1 MTAVWVTGVAVCGP
15 GLDGWAAS
23 RPVLA
28 GQAPYIAAPPTLPPP
43 AMLAPNERRRAGAV
57 TRLALLLASQA
68 AAMHG
73 PDSGALRSIFASA
86 NGDGATIAA
95 IMEALSDPAGAVSPT
110 QFHNSVHNAAAGY
123 WSIGAGSAQAASCIG
138 GHDCTAGA
146 GLMQAA
152 AEAAVLARPV
162 LLCLYDCPLP
172 EPLHAR
178 RPVHAI
184 FGAALVLAPAPDA
197 HALARLDIAYADAP
211 ATACKM
217 QPRQA
222 ALAELSLANPVAR
235 ILRLLESL
243 ALGAPDRL
251 ALALADGRIEVV
263 VTPC

>member
-1 MTAVWVTGVAVCGP
+1 VTAVWVTGVAVCGP
-15 GLDGWAAS
+15 GLDGWEAS

-28 GQAPYIAAPPTLPPP
+28 GRAPYVPLAPVLPPP
-43 AMLAPNERRRAGAV
+43 ALLAPNERRRAGQV
-57 TRLALLLASQA
+57 TRLALSLAGQA
-68 AAMHG
+68 SAMHG
-73 PDSGALRSIFASA
+73 AAPDALRSIFASA
-86 NGDGATIAA
+86 NGDGATIGA

-152 AEAAVLARPV
+152 AEAACLGRPV

-178 RPVHAI
+178 RPVQAV
-184 FGAALVLAPAPDA
+184 FGAALVLAPEPAG

-211 ATACKM
+211 ALPADA
-217 QPRQA
+217 QPRA
-222 ALAELSLANPVAR
+222 AGLAALSLANPVAR
-235 ILRLLESL
+235 ILRLLETL
-243 ALGAPDRL
+243 ALGTADRL
-251 ALALADGRIEVV
+251 ALALVDGRIEIV